1 MLKRLS
7 RAFKKRGNPSRKQ
20 EPHIV
25 LAAQHPIVP
34 ADISRGAA
42 EVVQTLEQAGFSAFV
57 VGGCV
62 RDLLLGLHPKD
73 FDVAT
78 NATPE
83 QVKDMFRRARIIG
96 RRFRIVHV
104 PFGREVVEVTTFRA
118 HHGSAPSRT
127 SKDHARR
134 GANGMLL
141 RDNVFGSIDEDAARR
156 DFTINALYYHPT
168 DNTIYDYANGL
179 VDIENRVLR
188 IIGDPL
194 TRYQEDPVRMLR
206 AARFSARLDFQLDP
220 ESAVIIPSSAQ
231 LLAAVSPARLFD
243 ETLKLFMAGYA
254 AATWQQ
260 LEQLRL
266 VEQLFPTTAP
276 MLENNDFY
284 QRFIN
289 QALHNTDERIHQ
301 DKRVTPAFLFAA
313 LLWPAVCETQTNLE
327 SSGRPRAQARQ
338 QAIGT
343 VIASQIKRIAI
354 PRRFTLPMREIWDLQ
369 GRFFRRGGQ
378 QPQRLLTH
386 PRFRAAYDFILLR
399 EQSGEDLDGLGEW
412 WTRFQEVDADEQETM
427 IKALGSRGSSRKR
440 RPRNRKPRT
449 DAH

>member
-20 EPHIV
+20 EPHIIH
-25 LAAQHPIVP
+25 AAQHPIVP
-34 ADISRGAA
+34 QDISRGAA
-42 EVVQTLEQAGFSAFV
+42 QVVETLEQAGFIAYV

-62 RDLLLGLHPKD
+62 RDLLLGLYPKD

-83 QVKDMFRRARIIG
+83 QVKDLFRRARIIG

-104 PFGREVVEVTTFRA
+104 RFGREIVEVTTFRA
-118 HHGSAPSRT
+118 HHASAPSRG
-127 SKDHARR
+127 KDYAKR

-179 VDIENRVLR
+179 IDIENRVLR

-220 ESAVIIPSSAQ
+220 ESKSVIPQSASLLTAVP
-231 LLAAVSPARLFD
+231 PARLFD
-243 ETLKLFMAGYA
+243 ETLKLFMAGFA
-254 AATWQQ
+254 AATWAE
-260 LEQLRL
+260 LEQLKL
-266 VEQLFPTTAP
+266 AEQLFPATAP
-276 MLENNDFY
+276 LLENNAFY
-284 QRFIN
+284 QQFIT
-289 QALHNTDERIHQ
+289 QALRNTDERIHQ
-301 DKRVTPAFLFAA
+301 GKRVTPAFLFAA
-313 LLWPAVCETQTNLE
+313 LLWPAVCETQKNLE
-327 SSGRPRAQARQ
+327 NDGRPRPQARQ
-338 QAIGT
+338 QAVGK
-343 VIASQIKRIAI
+343 VIETQIKRIAI
-354 PRRFTLPMREIWDLQ
+354 PRRFTVPMREIWDLQ

-378 QPQRLLTH
+378 QPQRLLEH

-399 EQSGEDLDGLGEW
+399 EQSGEQLDGLGAW
-412 WTRFQEVDADEQETM
+412 WTRFQEVDTDEQEAM
-427 IKALGSRGSSRKR
+427 MKALGNRGGSRKR
-440 RPRNRKPRT
+440 RPRNRKPRANA
-449 DAH
+449 D

>member
-1 MLKRLS
+1 MLKRLR
-7 RAFKKRGNPSRKQ
+7 RAFKRHANPSRKQ
-20 EPHIV
+20 EPHII
-25 LAAQHPIVP
+25 LAAQHSIAPQ
-34 ADISRGAA
+34 DISRGAA

-83 QVKDMFRRARIIG
+83 QIKDLFRRARIIG

-104 PFGREVVEVTTFRA
+104 RFGPEVVEVTTFRA
-118 HHGSAPSRT
+118 HHGTVKSRT
-127 SKDHARR
+127 SKDHAKR

-141 RDNVFGSIDEDAARR
+141 RDNVFGSIDDDAARR

-188 IIGDPL
+188 VIGDPL
-194 TRYQEDPVRMLR
+194 TRYREDPVRMLR
-206 AARFSARLDFQLDP
+206 AARFCARLDFQLDP
-220 ESAVIIPSSAQ
+220 ESTAIIPPSAE

-254 AATWQQ
+254 AATWKK
-260 LEQLRL
+260 LEQLGL
-266 VEQLFPTTAP
+266 AEQLFPATAP
-276 MLENNDFY
+276 LLENNGFY
-284 QRFIN
+284 QRFID

-327 SSGRPRAQARQ
+327 NNGRPRAQARQ
-338 QAIGT
+338 QAIGK
-343 VIASQIKRIAI
+343 VIAAQVKRIAI

-369 GRFFRRGGQ
+369 GHFFRRGGQ
-378 QPQRLLTH
+378 QAQRLLAH

-399 EQSGEDLDGLGEW
+399 EQSGEELDGLGEW
-412 WTRFQEVDADEQETM
+412 WTRFQEADNAGQEAM
-427 IKALGSRGSSRKR
+427 IDALGSRKQGRGR
-440 RPRNRKPRT
+440 RPRVRKTR
-449 DAH
+449 ANAN

>member
-1 MLKRLS
+1 
-7 RAFKKRGNPSRKQ
+7 
-20 EPHIV
+20 
-25 LAAQHPIVP
+25 
-34 ADISRGAA
+34 
-42 EVVQTLEQAGFSAFV
+42 
-57 VGGCV
+57 
-62 RDLLLGLHPKD
+62 
-73 FDVAT
+73 
-78 NATPE
+78 
-83 QVKDMFRRARIIG
+83 
-96 RRFRIVHV
+96 
-104 PFGREVVEVTTFRA
+104 
-118 HHGSAPSRT
+118 
-127 SKDHARR
+127 
-134 GANGMLL
+134 MLL

-313 LLWPAVCETQTNLE
+313 LLWPAVCETQTNFE